1 MRLRLALSL
10 TALLPIAAACSSQDA
25 ATAEPAATAAAPAP
39 TAGEGAA
46 TEATA
51 APELNPAA
59 VAAVQA
65 AMAASADRPPP
76 VEGTDYVV
84 IADGQP
90 FEPLDG
96 KVEVVE
102 AFGYTC
108 PHCANFQPLVNAWK
122 AQLPDDVRFTYVA
135 APFGGYWIP
144 YAKAYYAAEAEGV
157 LAQSHDAMFR
167 ALHIERSLP
176 IQGASSEQIAQW
188 YAKYGVDPTRF
199 AATMD
204 SFGTNAKLNRARQF
218 LQRSGVDGT
227 PGMVVNGKYKVTARS
242 LEDTLRIT
250 HQLVEMER
258 NAAQGSGD
266 QAEAQAPAAE

>member
-1 MRLRLALSL
+1 MRLALSL
-10 TALLPIAAACSSQDA
+10 TVLLPIAAACSSQEAPATDA
-25 ATAEPAATAAAPAP
+25 APAATAAAPAAQGP
-39 TAGEGAA
+39 AA
-46 TEATA
+46 TEASTT
-51 APELNPAA
+51 PELNPAA

-65 AMAASADRPPP
+65 AMAASQDGPPP

-122 AQLPDDVRFTYVA
+122 AQLPSDVRFTYVA

-188 YAKYGVDPTRF
+188 YAQYGVDPTRF
-199 AATMD
+199 AAAMD

-227 PGMVVNGKYKVTARS
+227 PSMVVNGKYRVTARS

-258 NAAQGSGD
+258 AAARGSED
-266 QAEAQAPAAE
+266 QAQAAAAG

>member
-1 MRLRLALSL
+1 
-10 TALLPIAAACSSQDA
+10 
-25 ATAEPAATAAAPAP
+25 
-39 TAGEGAA
+39 
-46 TEATA
+46 
-51 APELNPAA
+51 
-59 VAAVQA
+59 VQA
-65 AMAASADRPPP
+65 AMAASESGPPP
-76 VEGTDYVV
+76 VEGSDYVV
-84 IADGQP
+84 IENGQP

-122 AQLPDDVRFTYVA
+122 AQLPEDVRFTYVA
-135 APFGGYWIP
+135 APFGGFWIP

-176 IQGASSEQIAQW
+176 IQGATSEQIAQW
-188 YAKYGVDPTRF
+188 YAKFGVDPKRF

-204 SFGTNAKLNRARQF
+204 SFATNAKLNRARQF

-227 PGMVVNGKYKVTARS
+227 PSMVVNGKYKVTARS

-250 HQLVEMER
+250 HQLVQRER
-258 NAAQGSGD
+258 AAVQGEP
-266 QAEAQAPAAE
+266 QAAAAE

>member
-10 TALLPIAAACSSQDA
+10 TVLLPIAAACSPEEATTADPASA
-25 ATAEPAATAAAPAP
+25 APPAAAAPGGA
-39 TAGEGAA
+39 AA
-46 TEATA
+46 TEASAT
-51 APELNPAA
+51 PELNPAA

-65 AMAASADRPPP
+65 AMSASREGPPP

-84 IADGQP
+84 IENGQP
-90 FEPLDG
+90 FEPLNG
-96 KVEVVE
+96 QVEVVE

-122 AQLPDDVRFTYVA
+122 AQLPPDVRFTYVA

-176 IQGASSEQIAQW
+176 IQGATSEQIAQW

-227 PGMVVNGKYKVTARS
+227 PSMVVNGKYKVTARS
-242 LEDTLRIT
+242 LEQTLRIT
-250 HQLVEMER
+250 QQLVAMER
-258 NAAQGSGD
+258 SATQG
-266 QAEAQAPAAE
+266 EPQAPAAE

>member
-1 MRLRLALSL
+1 MRQPLALLL
-10 TALLPIAAACSSQDA
+10 TLLLPIAAC
-25 ATAEPAATAAAPAP
+25 TAEDAPAPPVEPASAGAAASTAQGATQAAAQADAGVDTAAA
-39 TAGEGAA
+39 AA
-46 TEATA
+46 A
-51 APELNPAA
+51 AE
-59 VAAVQA
+59 A
-65 AMAASADRPPP
+65 AMAAALSGPAP
-76 VEGTDYVV
+76 VEGTDYVR
-84 IADGQP
+84 IDNGQP

-122 AQLPDDVRFTYVA
+122 AQLPADVRFTYVP

-157 LAQSHDAMFR
+157 LDRSHDAMFR
-167 ALHIERSLP
+167 ALHVERSLP
-176 IQGASSEQIAQW
+176 IQGADSAQIAQW
-188 YAKYGVDPTRF
+188 YAQYGVDAARF

-204 SFGTNAKLNRARQF
+204 SFGTNGKLNRARQF

-227 PGMVVNGKYKVTARS
+227 PTMVVNGTYKVTGRS

-250 HQLVEMER
+250 NQLVAMER
-258 NAAQGSGD
+258 VARGG
-266 QAEAQAPAAE
+266 EAPAAE

>member
-10 TALLPIAAACSSQDA
+10 TVLLPIAAACSSQEA
-25 ATAEPAATAAAPAP
+25 PTAEPTAAAATPA
-39 TAGEGAA
+39 TQGASA
-46 TEATA
+46 TEASA
-51 APELNPAA
+51 APEPNPAA

-65 AMAASADRPPP
+65 AMAASREGPPP

-84 IADGQP
+84 IEDGQP

-188 YAKYGVDPTRF
+188 YAKYGVDPKRF

-227 PGMVVNGKYKVTARS
+227 PSMVVNGRYKVTGRS

-250 HQLVEMER
+250 HQLVERER
-258 NAAQGSGD
+258 AAAQGSDAQG
-266 QAEAQAPAAE
+266 EPQAPAAE

>member
-10 TALLPIAAACSSQDA
+10 TALLPIAAACSSQEA
-25 ATAEPAATAAAPAP
+25 PTAEPTTAATPATP
-39 TAGEGAA
+39 GAQGASA
-46 TEATA
+46 TEASA
-51 APELNPAA
+51 APEPNPAA

-65 AMAASADRPPP
+65 AMAASQDGPPP
-76 VEGTDYVV
+76 VEGSDYVV
-84 IADGQP
+84 IENGQP

-176 IQGASSEQIAQW
+176 IQGATSEQIAQW
-188 YAKYGVDPTRF
+188 YAKYGVDPKRF

-258 NAAQGSGD
+258 AAAQGSAAP
-266 QAEAQAPAAE
+266 AETQAPAAE